1 MKYFFIICIALF
13 MSGCASSYLS
23 SEKITKSLKY
33 YNRIFVVSI
42 FDPINFREFNEESY
56 NDQIMKQMND
66 FSAIAVRRLMKR
78 KVINNFDNNR
88 LQVKFSQDVF
98 SVNKNIDYDQFNK
111 TLSELE
117 SNAILIIQQSNFY
130 YKQSIESDCNGRI
143 ETKERPRGVLFTYLI
158 DAKTHETIWAG
169 RFDSSGTTWDGKYSL
184 YNNICR
190 KLHKQLIKEHLIPKP
205 ILNRQ

>member
-1 MKYFFIICIALF
+1 
-13 MSGCASSYLS
+13 
-23 SEKITKSLKY
+23 
-33 YNRIFVVSI
+33 
-42 FDPINFREFNEESY
+42 
-56 NDQIMKQMND
+56 MND

-143 ETKERPRGVLFTYLI
+143 ETKERPRGVFFTYLI
-158 DAKTHETIWAG
+158 DAITHETIWAG